1 MHGVHNP
8 LHGGHLPG
16 ATTAFNRPLS
26 SGLSSS
32 GGTKSDVDDDAK
44 SGIPV
49 PPSKPKIWSLADTA
63 VCKTPPPSQQQQAQ
77 MHHQQQ
83 QQQSYNHWGHPMQ
96 QQQQQPQQAG
106 LHGHQQP
113 QQQQQ
118 QQHHL
123 SQFRSHQSMYGGGG
137 GSDQLSGAETPPST
151 PPNGAKVSQNNN
163 VAPAPAM
170 SGLAGMAAAGL
181 AIKIKSYVTMVGLS
195 CPKICKLY

>member
-118 QQHHL
+118 QHHL